1 MMVKPFNDY
10 VFNNRVGRI
19 GLVETDFGFHVIKIV
34 AKEDL
39 VKVATL
45 ALRNIPSEKTSDSV
59 FNIASKF
66 EIDLSND
73 MNVYD
78 IASKYKLEVKDLS
91 DIGELDHDLPN
102 LPNQRRLVQWLFDEE
117 TEVNDYERFDVSS
130 GGYVLAIL
138 TEKKNEGLKSNDQV
152 LLEVLPTLQNQ
163 KKADLIIKNN
173 RNIDNLESLAD
184 ENNTEVLNVDVLNK
198 NTPLV
203 AQAGF
208 EPKIIGTAFS
218 LDLNES
224 SKLIEGETG
233 VYMIR
238 VDKITK
244 AENLPNSFTPY
255 EKQVSSKLRSNI
267 DFNVVQ
273 SLKKSSEIVD
283 NRSDYY

>member
-1 MMVKPFNDY
+1 M
-10 VFNNRVGRI
+10 
-19 GLVETDFGFHVIKIV
+19 
-34 AKEDL
+34 
-39 VKVATL
+39 
-45 ALRNIPSEKTSDSV
+45 
-59 FNIASKF
+59 
-66 EIDLSND
+66 
-73 MNVYD
+73 
-78 IASKYKLEVKDLS
+78 
-91 DIGELDHDLPN
+91 
-102 LPNQRRLVQWLFDEE
+102 
-117 TEVNDYERFDVSS
+117 
-130 GGYVLAIL
+130 
-138 TEKKNEGLKSNDQV
+138 KSNDQV
-152 LLEVLPTLQNQ
+152 LLDVLPTLKNQ

-173 RNIDNLESLAD
+173 KNLNKLESLAD
-184 ENNTEVLNVDVLNK
+184 ENNTEVINVDVLNK

-238 VDKITK
+238 IDKITK

-273 SLKKSSEIVD
+273 SLKKSSKIVD

>member
-1 MMVKPFNDY
+1 VH
-10 VFNNRVGRI
+10 VFCCE
-19 GLVETDFGFHVIKIV
+19 LLLLFYFC
-34 AKEDL
+34 
-39 VKVATL
+39 L
-45 ALRNIPSEKTSDSV
+45 ALD
-59 FNIASKF
+59 F
-66 EIDLSND
+66 
-73 MNVYD
+73 
-78 IASKYKLEVKDLS
+78 
-91 DIGELDHDLPN
+91 LDGFFA
-102 LPNQRRLVQWLFDEE
+102 RRLNVISEFGKQLD
-117 TEVNDYERFDVSS
+117 S
-130 GGYVLAIL
+130 L
-138 TEKKNEGLKSNDQV
+138 
-152 LLEVLPTLQNQ
+152 
-163 KKADLIIKNN
+163 ADLISFGALPSTVLFFHIAELSDTDLKYFSFLILIFSVIRLAKFN
-173 RNIDNLESLAD
+173 LAD
-184 ENNTEVLNVDVLNK
+184 ENNTEVVNVDVLNK

>member
-1 MMVKPFNDY
+1 MVKPFNDY

-19 GLVETDFGFHVIKIV
+19 GLVETDFGFHIIKIV

-66 EIDLSND
+66 QIDLSND

-78 IASKYKLEVKDLS
+78 IASKYNLEVKDLS

-102 LPNQRRLVQWLFDEE
+102 LSNQRRLVQWLFDED
-117 TEVNDYERFDVSS
+117 TEVNDYERFDISS

-173 RNIDNLESLAD
+173 RNLDNLESLAD
-184 ENNTEVLNVDVLNK
+184 ENNTEVINVDVLNK

-238 VDKITK
+238 IDKITK